1 MNTTHALAALLAIAA
16 AAAAQVA
23 PPPLDVSARLH
34 AARLREVLDL
44 DVQGAIAEY
53 RAIAN
58 ERNSRE
64 RWIAVAR
71 LAELQ
76 RIGIPISQPP
86 AVAEAPQAIKA
97 ALALLTPLPVEE
109 LLRNATSPAAAGAAE
124 APVLDLHAATLEA
137 QRWVR
142 SKSGPS
148 FNDRQQQRAATMRNR
163 IDESRNDTARIDR
176 LNATD
181 IVRWELEGKADR
193 AAGLRDLYFRTWRP
207 PTTNLD
213 PQATLARIR
222 ANLEAWLKEPNQ
234 STQQQ
239 QVLGRLRDEIDQ
251 RAANDVEAAL
261 RLVAR
266 LPIYAERLLAEPGK

>member
-1 MNTTHALAALLAIAA
+1 MNHPRALAALFATAA

-44 DVQGAIAEY
+44 DVQGAVAEY
-53 RAIAN
+53 QAIAN

-64 RWIAVAR
+64 RWIAVTR

-76 RIGIPISQPP
+76 RIGIPIAQPA

-97 ALALLTPLPVEE
+97 ALALLTPIPVDE
-109 LLRNATSPAAAGAAE
+109 LLRNATAPATDSS
-124 APVLDLHAATLEA
+124 PVLDLHAATLEA

-207 PTTNLD
+207 PTSNLD

-251 RAANDVEAAL
+251 RAATDVEAAL

-266 LPIYAERLLAEPGK
+266 LPIYAERLLADPGK